1 MALGIP
7 TICSPV
13 GVNSSIIKDGEN
25 GFLADGKDEW
35 IEKLK
40 KMIHSAQLREKLG
53 MAGRETVE
61 KNYSAKSQAPR
72 VLEIFESVIKRKNQ
86 NLTQKI

>member
-13 GVNSSIIKDGEN
+13 GVNSDIIRDGEN
-25 GFLADGKDEW
+25 GFLADGKAEW

-40 KMIHSAQLREKLG
+40 KLLHSFELRQKLG
-53 MAGRETVE
+53 AAGRKTVE
-61 KNYSAKSQAPR
+61 EGYSAKSQAPR
-72 VLEIFESVIKRKNQ
+72 VFEIFKSVVKEKVYN
-86 NLTQKI
+86 